1 MTIVYRL
8 GNKLYLNI
16 TNDCS
21 CNCVFCIRN
30 HTQGV
35 GDAASLWLERE
46 PTLKEI
52 KAALDESLFFGKYV
66 NVEEIVFCGY
76 GEPMMRAHDV
86 ITLSHYIKDVY
97 SSLYGKPAPLVR
109 INTNGLVFLMCP
121 EFDMRQ
127 LDVVD
132 TVSISLTADDAK
144 EYQRLA
150 RPMYGEGAF
159 ESVLDFAQGAKMH
172 TRVIFSVVEGT
183 LSAQRVENCKRIAEG
198 IGVELRVRGME

>member
-21 CNCVFCIRN
+21 CDCIFCLRN

-46 PTLKEI
+46 PTLDEI
-52 KAALDESLFFGKYV
+52 KSALDASFSNDNFDA
-66 NVEEIVFCGY
+66 EEIVFCGY
-76 GEPMMRAHDV
+76 GEPMMRADDV
-86 ITLSHYIKDVY
+86 IAVSQYIKNEH
-97 SSLYGKPAPLVR
+97 SSLYRKPAPLVR
-109 INTNGLVFLMCP
+109 INTNGLAFLMCP
-121 EFDMRQ
+121 GFEVER
-127 LDVVD
+127 LGVVD
-132 TVSISLTADDAK
+132 TVSISLTADDAE

-150 RPMYGEGAF
+150 QPRYGEKSFA
-159 ESVLDFAQGAKMH
+159 SVLAFAREARAY

-183 LSAQRVENCKRIAEG
+183 LSNERLENCQQIAKRM
-198 IGVELRVRGME
+198 GVELRVRGME